1 MENGILLLVSDPLAA
16 FLTCMRGTDK
26 EPVYIKELLS
36 VESADEFEIL
46 VNYWRRDGMHNDDTT
61 AVVLTNDRHLDDE
74 MFKRQEEWV
83 W

>member
-1 MENGILLLVSDPLAA
+1 
-16 FLTCMRGTDK
+16 
-26 EPVYIKELLS
+26 
-36 VESADEFEIL
+36 
-46 VNYWRRDGMHNDDTT
+46 MHNDDTT